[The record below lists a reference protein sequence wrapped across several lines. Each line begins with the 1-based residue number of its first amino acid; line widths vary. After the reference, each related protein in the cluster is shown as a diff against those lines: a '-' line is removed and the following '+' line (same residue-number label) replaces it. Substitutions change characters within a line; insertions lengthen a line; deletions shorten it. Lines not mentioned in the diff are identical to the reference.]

1 MAGKRI
7 VAYGAAAKGNTLLNY
22 CGIKGTELIEY
33 VADASPFKQG
43 FYLPGSRI
51 PIVEPQ
57 RIFLDKPDFII
68 IFPWNIKNEIMKQLE
83 GAREW
88 EGKFIIPIPE
98 LEVIDA

>member
-1 MAGKRI
+1 MGLKAQR
-7 VAYGAAAKGNTLLNY
+7 
-22 CGIKGTELIEY
+22 LIEY

-83 GAREW
+83 GVREW
-88 EGKFIIPIPE
+88 GGKFIIPIPE